1 MKVEMQLGSEK
12 LSIETGKVAKQADGA
27 VWVQYGGTVVLVTVV
42 ADDSEHDLDF
52 FPLTVDYRER
62 AYAGGRIPTVY
73 GRREPRPGTS
83 EQLVARLIDH
93 CIRPLFPKDFKAE
106 VQVLCNVFSSDGVH
120 PANVPALIGTSA
132 ALSISDIP
140 FNGPVAAVT
149 VGKIED
155 ELIINPTYEQLHTSD
170 MELFV
175 SGKVDAVMSV
185 EGSGHEIPEDE
196 VIDTIITAHTQIKEV
211 IKLQEGLAAGCSNT
225 KRDYRS
231 KSVESNLSDQVR
243 NLATSRIRES
253 IGMADKKAREDYL
266 EQVQVEV
273 LAEILEGAT
282 EDVDPNAAK
291 DTISVLSD
299 IEKEEMRQAILTEG
313 KRVDGRGVTDIRSIS
328 GEVALLPYTHG
339 SALFTRGQTQAL
351 CVTTLGTSGDEDVQR
366 GLDGEVRRAFYLHYN
381 FPPFSTG
388 EVKRMMGPGRREI
401 GHGALAEE
409 ALEPVIPDKE
419 EFHYTIRVVSE
430 ILESNASSSMATVC
444 GATLALLDAGVPL
457 KRPVAGIGV
466 GLIKEGEQ
474 EVILTDMLGTE
485 DFLGDMD
492 FKVAGTSEGVTAV
505 QMDIKIDGVTP
516 ELMRRAIH
524 QAKEARLAVIEQMN
538 AVIAQPRAELSPYAP
553 RIYSLQI
560 ATQKIKDLIGPRGKT
575 VQGIQEETSTTI
587 NIEDDGTVE
596 IAATSAEDVKRAE
609 EKIRA
614 ITAMPEIGKEYTGKV
629 VRTAS
634 FGAFVE
640 ILPGKDGLVH
650 ISQMGDGYVRRAE
663 DVMQVGDEVT
673 VRILTIDDQDRVD
686 LALVAA
692 GGVPVEELKIESS
705 EDRESSSSDWNASRD
720 SREGGR
726 SNYRDNRDNRD
737 NRDSREYRDR
747 RGNDNRDRRGG
758 NRYDQ
763 RDNSRDFR
771 GDRRSPRIPKGRS
784 R

>member
-42 ADDSEHDLDF
+42 ADDAEHDLDF

-62 AYAGGRIPTVY
+62 AYATGRIPTVY

-106 VQVLCNVFSSDGVH
+106 VQILCNVFSSDGIH
-120 PANVPALIGTSA
+120 PADVPALIGTSA

-155 ELIINPTYEQLHTSD
+155 RLIINPTYEELHASS

-175 SGKVDAVMSV
+175 SGKSDAVMSV
-185 EGSGHEIPEDE
+185 EGGGHEIPEDE
-196 VIDTIITAHTQIKEV
+196 VIDTISTAHTQIQEI
-211 IKLQEGLAAGCSNT
+211 IKLQEGLAAGCST
-225 KRDYRS
+225 AKRDYAA
-231 KSVESNLSDQVR
+231 KSVESNLSSRVR
-243 NLATSRIRES
+243 DLATSRIRES
-253 IGMADKKAREDYL
+253 IGMADKKLREDYL
-266 EQVQVEV
+266 EQVQAEV
-273 LAEILEGAT
+273 ISEILEDTPEEADSNAT
-282 EDVDPNAAK
+282 K
-291 DTISVLSD
+291 DTISILSD
-299 IEKEEMRQAILTEG
+299 IEKEEMREAILTQG
-313 KRVDGRGVTDIRSIS
+313 KRVDGRGVTDIRPIS
-328 GEVALLPYTHG
+328 GEVALLPHTHG
-339 SALFTRGQTQAL
+339 SSLFSRGQTQAL

-366 GLDGEVRRAFYLHYN
+366 GLDGEARRSFFLHYN

-401 GHGALAEE
+401 GHGALAQK
-409 ALEPVIPDKE
+409 ALEPVIPNKE
-419 EFHYTIRVVSE
+419 DFHYTIRVVSE

-457 KRPVAGIGV
+457 KRAVAGIGV

-474 EVILTDMLGTE
+474 EAILTDMLGTE

-492 FKVAGTSEGVTAV
+492 FKVAGTSEGVTAI
-505 QMDIKIDGVTP
+505 QMDIKIEGVTP

-524 QAKEARLAVIEQMN
+524 QAREARLAVIEQMN
-538 AVIAQPRAELSPYAP
+538 AVIAEPRAELSPYAP

-560 ATQKIKDLIGPRGKT
+560 AQQKIKDLIGPRGKT

-596 IAATSAEDVKRAE
+596 IAATSAEDVRRAE

-629 VRTAS
+629 VRTAP

-673 VRILTIDDQDRVD
+673 VRILTIDEQDRVD
-686 LALVAA
+686 LTLVAA
-692 GGVPVEELKIESS
+692 GGVPVEELNIGS
-705 EDRESSSSDWNASRD
+705 DDNREFGSDWNAPRD
-720 SREGGR
+720 SRDRDSGR
-726 SNYRDNRDNRD
+726 SNYRDNRDSRD
-737 NRDSREYRDR
+737 YRDR
-747 RGNDNRDRRGG
+747 RSNDNRERRG

-771 GDRRSPRIPKGRS
+771 NQRSPRIPKGRS

>member
-62 AYAGGRIPTVY
+62 AYANGRIPTVY
-73 GRREPRPGTS
+73 GRREPRPGSS

-106 VQVLCNVFSSDGVH
+106 VQILCNVFSSDGVH
-120 PANVPALIGTSA
+120 PADVPALIGTSA

-149 VGKIED
+149 VGRIED
-155 ELIINPTYEQLHTSD
+155 RLIINPTYEELHASD

-175 SGKVDAVMSV
+175 SGKADAVMSV
-185 EGSGHEIPEDE
+185 EGGGHEIPEDE
-196 VIDTIITAHTQIKEV
+196 VIDTIITAHAHIQEI

-225 KRDYRS
+225 KRDYTTD
-231 KSVESNLSDQVR
+231 SVESDLSTRVR
-243 NLATSRIRES
+243 DIATSRIRES
-253 IGMADKKAREDYL
+253 IGMADKKLREDYL
-266 EQVQVEV
+266 EQVQEDV
-273 LAEILEGAT
+273 LSEILEEAP
-282 EDVDPNAAK
+282 EDVDPNATK
-291 DTISVLSD
+291 DTISILSE

-313 KRVDGRGVTDIRSIS
+313 KRVDGRGVTDIRTIS
-328 GEVALLPYTHG
+328 GEVSLLPYTHG
-339 SALFTRGQTQAL
+339 SALFSRGQTQAL

-366 GLDGEVRRAFYLHYN
+366 GLDGEARRSFFLHYN

-401 GHGALAEE
+401 GHGALAEK
-409 ALEPVIPDKE
+409 ALEPVIPNKE
-419 EFHYTIRVVSE
+419 DFHYTIRIVSE

-444 GATLALLDAGVPL
+444 GATLALLDAGVPI

-474 EVILTDMLGTE
+474 EAILTDMLGTE

-505 QMDIKIDGVTP
+505 QMDIKIEGVTP

-538 AVIAQPRAELSPYAP
+538 AVIAQPRPELSPYAP
-553 RIYSLQI
+553 RIHSLQI
-560 ATQKIKDLIGPRGKT
+560 AQQKIKDLIGPRGKT
-575 VQGIQEETSTTI
+575 VQGLQEETSTTI

-609 EKIRA
+609 EKILA

-673 VRILTIDDQDRVD
+673 VRILTIDEQDRVD

-692 GGVPVEELKIESS
+692 NGVPVEELNIESS
-705 EDRESSSSDWNASRD
+705 DDREFSPREPRD
-720 SREGGR
+720 GGR
-726 SNYRDNRDNRD
+726 SNYRDNRDSRDYRD
-737 NRDSREYRDR
+737 NR
-747 RGNDNRDRRGG
+747 RGNDSRDRRGG
-758 NRYDQ
+758 GGRYDQ
-763 RDNSRDFR
+763 RDNRDYR
-771 GDRRSPRIPKGRS
+771 DRRSSPRLPKGRS

>member
-12 LSIETGKVAKQADGA
+12 LSIETGRVAKQADGA

-42 ADDSEHDLDF
+42 ADDGEHDLDF

-62 AYAGGRIPTVY
+62 AYATGRIPTVY

-106 VQVLCNVFSSDGVH
+106 VQILCNVFSSDGIH
-120 PANVPALIGTSA
+120 PADVPALIGTSA

-149 VGKIED
+149 VGKVED
-155 ELIINPTYEQLHTSD
+155 KLVINPTYEELHASSV
-170 MELFV
+170 ELFV
-175 SGKVDAVMSV
+175 SGKADAVMSV
-185 EGSGHEIPEDE
+185 EGGGHEIPEDE
-196 VIDTIITAHTQIKEV
+196 VIDTIITAHAQIQEI

-225 KRDYRS
+225 KRDYTS
-231 KSVESNLSDQVR
+231 KSVESDLSTRVR
-243 NLATSRIRES
+243 HLATARIRES
-253 IGMADKKAREDYL
+253 IGMADKKLREDYL
-266 EQVQVEV
+266 EQVQEEV
-273 LAEILEGAT
+273 LSEILEDAP
-282 EDVDPNAAK
+282 EEVDPNAAK
-291 DTISVLSD
+291 DTISILSE
-299 IEKEEMRQAILTEG
+299 IEKEEMREAILTQG
-313 KRVDGRGVTDIRSIS
+313 KRVDGRGVTDIRAIS
-328 GEVALLPYTHG
+328 GEVALLPHTHG
-339 SALFTRGQTQAL
+339 SALFSRGQTQAL

-366 GLDGEVRRAFYLHYN
+366 GLDGEARRSFFLHYN

-401 GHGALAEE
+401 GHGALAQK
-409 ALEPVIPDKE
+409 ALEPIIPDKE

-444 GATLALLDAGVPL
+444 GATLALLDAGVPI

-492 FKVAGTSEGVTAV
+492 FKIAGTSEGVTAI
-505 QMDIKIDGVTP
+505 QMDIKIEGVTP

-524 QAKEARLAVIEQMN
+524 QAKEARLSVIQQMN
-538 AVIAQPRAELSPYAP
+538 AVIAEPRAELSPYAP

-560 ATQKIKDLIGPRGKT
+560 AQQKIKDLIGPRGKT

-629 VRTAS
+629 VRTAP

-673 VRILTIDDQDRVD
+673 VRILTIDEQDRVD
-686 LALVAA
+686 LTLVAS
-692 GGVPVEELKIESS
+692 GGVPVAELNIASD
-705 EDRESSSSDWNASRD
+705 EDRDSSSDWNASRESRD
-720 SREGGR
+720 SGR
-726 SNYRDNRDNRD
+726 SNNYRDNRDSRD
-737 NRDSREYRDR
+737 YRER
-747 RGNDNRDRRGG
+747 RGNDNRERRG

-763 RDNSRDFR
+763 RDNSRDVR
-771 GDRRSPRIPKGRS
+771 NQRSPRIPKGRS

>member
-1 MKVEMQLGSEK
+1 MKVEMQLGSEN

-42 ADDSEHDLDF
+42 ADDGDHDLDF

-62 AYAGGRIPTVY
+62 AYATGRIPTVY

-93 CIRPLFPKDFKAE
+93 CIRPLFPKDYKSE
-106 VQVLCNVFSSDGVH
+106 VQILCNVYSSDGIH
-120 PANVPALIGTSA
+120 PADVPALIGTSA

-149 VGKIED
+149 VGKVENQ
-155 ELIINPTYEQLHTSD
+155 LIINPSYEELHASE

-175 SGKVDAVMSV
+175 SGNANAVMSV

-196 VIDTIITAHTQIKEV
+196 VIDTIITAHSQIKEI

-225 KRDYRS
+225 KRDYTS
-231 KSVESNLSDQVR
+231 KNVESGLSNRVR
-243 NLATSRIRES
+243 DLATSRIRES

-266 EQVQVEV
+266 GQVQEAVLSEIMEDTVEEV
-273 LAEILEGAT
+273 
-282 EDVDPNAAK
+282 DVNAAK
-291 DTISVLSD
+291 DTISILNE
-299 IEKEEMRQAILTEG
+299 IEKEEMREAILTQG
-313 KRVDGRGVTDIRSIS
+313 KRVDGRGVTDIRPIL
-328 GEVALLPYTHG
+328 GEVSLLPHTHG
-339 SALFTRGQTQAL
+339 SALFSRGQTQAL

-366 GLDGEVRRAFYLHYN
+366 GLDGETRRSFFLHYN

-401 GHGALAEE
+401 GHGALAEK

-419 EFHYTIRVVSE
+419 DFHYTIRIVSE

-444 GATLALLDAGVPL
+444 GATLALLDAGVPI

-466 GLIKEGEQ
+466 GLIKEGDKEA
-474 EVILTDMLGTE
+474 ILTDMLGTE

-492 FKVAGTSEGVTAV
+492 FKVAGSSEGVTAI

-524 QAKEARLAVIEQMN
+524 QAREARLSVIEQMN
-538 AVIAQPRAELSPYAP
+538 AVIAEPRAELSPYAP
-553 RIYSLQI
+553 RIHSLQI
-560 ATQKIKDLIGPRGKT
+560 AQQKIKDLIGPRGKT
-575 VQGIQEETSTTI
+575 VQGLQEETSTTI

-629 VRTAS
+629 VRTAP

-673 VRILTIDDQDRVD
+673 VRILTIDEQDRVD
-686 LALVAA
+686 LTLVAA
-692 GGVPVEELKIESS
+692 GGVPVEELKIEPSG
-705 EDRESSSSDWNASRD
+705 EEREGSSDWNSRD
-720 SREGGR
+720 SGR
-726 SNYRDNRDNRD
+726 SNYRENRG
-737 NRDSREYRDR
+737 DSREYRDR
-747 RGNDNRDRRGG
+747 RSNDRERRG

-763 RDNSRDFR
+763 RDNSRDIR
-771 GDRRSPRIPKGRS
+771 DRRSPRIPKGRS

>member
-42 ADDSEHDLDF
+42 ADDAEHDLDF

-62 AYAGGRIPTVY
+62 AYATGRIPTVY

-106 VQVLCNVFSSDGVH
+106 VQILCNVFSSDGIH
-120 PANVPALIGTSA
+120 PADVPALIGTSA

-155 ELIINPTYEQLHTSD
+155 RLIINPTYEELHASS

-175 SGKVDAVMSV
+175 SGKSDAVMSV
-185 EGSGHEIPEDE
+185 EGGGHEIPEDE
-196 VIDTIITAHTQIKEV
+196 VIDTISTAHTQIQEI
-211 IKLQEGLAAGCSNT
+211 IKLQEGLAAGCST
-225 KRDYRS
+225 AKRDYAA
-231 KSVESNLSDQVR
+231 KSVESDLSSRVR
-243 NLATSRIRES
+243 DLATSRIRES
-253 IGMADKKAREDYL
+253 IGMADKKLREDYL
-266 EQVQVEV
+266 EQVQAEV
-273 LAEILEGAT
+273 LSEILEDTPEEADSNAT
-282 EDVDPNAAK
+282 K
-291 DTISVLSD
+291 DTISILSD
-299 IEKEEMRQAILTEG
+299 IEKEEMREAILTQG
-313 KRVDGRGVTDIRSIS
+313 KRVDGRGVTDIRPIS
-328 GEVALLPYTHG
+328 GEVALLPHTHG
-339 SALFTRGQTQAL
+339 SSLFSRGQTQAL

-366 GLDGEVRRAFYLHYN
+366 GLDGEARRSFFLHYN

-401 GHGALAEE
+401 GHGALAQK
-409 ALEPVIPDKE
+409 ALEPVIPNKE
-419 EFHYTIRVVSE
+419 DFHYTIRVVSE

-457 KRPVAGIGV
+457 KRAVAGIGV

-474 EVILTDMLGTE
+474 EAILTDMLGTE

-492 FKVAGTSEGVTAV
+492 FKVAGTSEGVTAI
-505 QMDIKIDGVTP
+505 QMDIKIEGVTP

-524 QAKEARLAVIEQMN
+524 QAREARLAVIEQMN
-538 AVIAQPRAELSPYAP
+538 AVIAEPREELSPYAP

-560 ATQKIKDLIGPRGKT
+560 AQQKIKDLIGPRGKT

-629 VRTAS
+629 VRTAP

-673 VRILTIDDQDRVD
+673 VRILTIDEQDRVD
-686 LALVAA
+686 LTLVAA
-692 GGVPVEELKIESS
+692 GGVPVEELNIGS
-705 EDRESSSSDWNASRD
+705 DDNREFGSDWNAPRD
-720 SREGGR
+720 SRDRDSGR
-726 SNYRDNRDNRD
+726 SNYRDNRDSRD
-737 NRDSREYRDR
+737 YRDR
-747 RGNDNRDRRGG
+747 RSNDNRERRG

-771 GDRRSPRIPKGRS
+771 NQRSPRIPKGRS

>member
-42 ADDSEHDLDF
+42 ADDGEHNLDF

-62 AYAGGRIPTVY
+62 AYATGRIPTVY

-93 CIRPLFPKDFKAE
+93 CIRPLFPKDFNSE

-120 PANVPALIGTSA
+120 PADVPALIGTSA

-149 VGKIED
+149 VGKVE
-155 ELIINPTYEQLHTSD
+155 EKLIINPTYEELHASS

-175 SGKVDAVMSV
+175 SGKADAVMSV
-185 EGSGHEIPEDE
+185 EGGGHEIPEDE
-196 VIDTIITAHTQIKEV
+196 VIDTIITAHQQIQEI

-225 KRDYRS
+225 KRDYAS
-231 KSVESNLSDQVR
+231 KSVESDLSSRVR
-243 NLATSRIRES
+243 DLATSRIRES
-253 IGMADKKAREDYL
+253 IGMADKKLREDYL
-266 EQVQVEV
+266 EQVQTEV
-273 LAEILEGAT
+273 LSEILEDT
-282 EDVDPNAAK
+282 PEETSPNATK
-291 DTISVLSD
+291 DTISILSD
-299 IEKEEMRQAILTEG
+299 IEKEEMREAILTQG

-328 GEVALLPYTHG
+328 GEVALLPHTHG
-339 SALFTRGQTQAL
+339 SALFSRGQTQAL

-366 GLDGEVRRAFYLHYN
+366 GLDGEARRSFYLHYN

-401 GHGALAEE
+401 GHGSLAQK
-409 ALEPVIPDKE
+409 ALESVIPNKE
-419 EFHYTIRVVSE
+419 EFHYTIRIVSE

-444 GATLALLDAGVPL
+444 GATLALLDAGVPI

-466 GLIKEGEQ
+466 GLIKEGDQ
-474 EVILTDMLGTE
+474 EAILTDMLGTE

-505 QMDIKIDGVTP
+505 QMDIKIEGVTP

-524 QAKEARLAVIEQMN
+524 QAREARLSVIEQMN
-538 AVIAQPRAELSPYAP
+538 AVIAEPRAELSPYAP

-560 ATQKIKDLIGPRGKT
+560 AQQKIKDLIGPRGKT

-596 IAATSAEDVKRAE
+596 IAATRAKDVKRAE

-629 VRTAS
+629 VRTAP

-673 VRILTIDDQDRVD
+673 VRILTIDEQDRVD
-686 LALVAA
+686 LTLVAV
-692 GGVPVEELKIESS
+692 GDVPVEELTIESN
-705 EDRESSSSDWNASRD
+705 EDREPSSDWNASRESRD
-720 SREGGR
+720 SGGR
-726 SNYRDNRDNRD
+726 SNYRDNRD
-737 NRDSREYRDR
+737 SREYRGGGGER
-747 RGNDNRDRRGG
+747 RSNDQRERRG

-771 GDRRSPRIPKGRS
+771 NQRSPRIPKGRS

>member
-42 ADDSEHDLDF
+42 ADDGEHNLDF

-62 AYAGGRIPTVY
+62 AYATGRIPTVY

-93 CIRPLFPKDFKAE
+93 CIRPLFPKDFNSE
-106 VQVLCNVFSSDGVH
+106 VQVLCNVFSSDGIH
-120 PANVPALIGTSA
+120 PADVPALIGTSA

-149 VGKIED
+149 VGKVE
-155 ELIINPTYEQLHTSD
+155 EKLIINPTYEELHASS

-175 SGKVDAVMSV
+175 SGKADAVMSV
-185 EGSGHEIPEDE
+185 EGGGHEIPEDE
-196 VIDTIITAHTQIKEV
+196 VIDTIITAHQQIQEI

-225 KRDYRS
+225 KRDYAS
-231 KSVESNLSDQVR
+231 KSVESDLSSRVR
-243 NLATSRIRES
+243 DLATSRIRES
-253 IGMADKKAREDYL
+253 IGMADKKLREDYL
-266 EQVQVEV
+266 EQVQAEV
-273 LAEILEGAT
+273 LSEILEDTPEETG
-282 EDVDPNAAK
+282 PNATK
-291 DTISVLSD
+291 DTISILSD
-299 IEKEEMRQAILTEG
+299 IEKEEMREAILTQG

-328 GEVALLPYTHG
+328 GEVALLPHTHG
-339 SALFTRGQTQAL
+339 SALFSRGQTQAL

-366 GLDGEVRRAFYLHYN
+366 GLDGEARRSFYLHYN

-401 GHGALAEE
+401 GHGSLAQK
-409 ALEPVIPDKE
+409 ALESVIPNKE
-419 EFHYTIRVVSE
+419 EFHYTIRIVSE

-444 GATLALLDAGVPL
+444 GATLALLDAGVPI

-466 GLIKEGEQ
+466 GLIKEGDQ
-474 EVILTDMLGTE
+474 EAILTDMLGTE

-505 QMDIKIDGVTP
+505 QMDIKIEGVTP

-524 QAKEARLAVIEQMN
+524 QAREARLSVIEQMN
-538 AVIAQPRAELSPYAP
+538 AVIAEPRAELSPYAP

-560 ATQKIKDLIGPRGKT
+560 AQQKIKDLIGPRGKT

-596 IAATSAEDVKRAE
+596 IAATRAEDVKRAE

-629 VRTAS
+629 VRTAP

-673 VRILTIDDQDRVD
+673 VRILTIDEQDRVD
-686 LALVAA
+686 LTLVAV
-692 GGVPVEELKIESS
+692 GDVPVEELTIESN
-705 EDRESSSSDWNASRD
+705 EDREPSSDWNASRESRD
-720 SREGGR
+720 SGGR
-726 SNYRDNRDNRD
+726 SNYRDNRD
-737 NRDSREYRDR
+737 SREYRGGGGGGER
-747 RGNDNRDRRGG
+747 RSNDQRERRG

-771 GDRRSPRIPKGRS
+771 NQRSPRIPKGRS

>member
-62 AYAGGRIPTVY
+62 AYATGRIPTVY

-93 CIRPLFPKDFKAE
+93 CIRPLFPKDFKSE
-106 VQVLCNVFSSDGVH
+106 VQILCNVFSSDGVH
-120 PANVPALIGTSA
+120 PADVPALIGTSA

-149 VGKIED
+149 VGRIED
-155 ELIINPTYEQLHTSD
+155 RLIINPTYEELHASD

-175 SGKVDAVMSV
+175 SGKEDAVMSV
-185 EGSGHEIPEDE
+185 EGGGHEIPEDE
-196 VIDTIITAHTQIKEV
+196 VIDTIITAHAEIKEI

-225 KRDYRS
+225 KRDYAA
-231 KSVESNLSDQVR
+231 KSVESELSDRVR

-253 IGMADKKAREDYL
+253 IGMSDKKAREDYL
-266 EQVQVEV
+266 EQVQAEV
-273 LAEILEGAT
+273 LSEILEEGP
-282 EDVDPNAAK
+282 EDVDPNATK
-291 DTISVLSD
+291 DTISILSE

-313 KRVDGRGVTDIRSIS
+313 KRVDGRGVTDIRSIA
-328 GEVALLPYTHG
+328 GEVSLLPYTHG
-339 SALFTRGQTQAL
+339 SALFSRGQTQAL

-366 GLDGEVRRAFYLHYN
+366 GLDGEARRSFFLHYN

-401 GHGALAEE
+401 GHGALAEK
-409 ALEPVIPDKE
+409 ALEPVIPNKE
-419 EFHYTIRVVSE
+419 EFHYTIRIVSE

-444 GATLALLDAGVPL
+444 GATLALLDAGVPI
-457 KRPVAGIGV
+457 KRAVAGIGV
-466 GLIKEGEQ
+466 GLIKEDEQ

-505 QMDIKIDGVTP
+505 QMDIKIEGVTP

-560 ATQKIKDLIGPRGKT
+560 AQQKIKDLIGPRGKT
-575 VQGIQEETSTTI
+575 VQGIQEETNTTI

-596 IAATSAEDVKRAE
+596 VAATSAEDVKRAE

-614 ITAMPEIGKEYTGKV
+614 ITAMPEIGKEYTGKG
-629 VRTAS
+629 VRTAA

-673 VRILTIDDQDRVD
+673 VRILTIDEQDRVD

-692 GGVPVEELKIESS
+692 NGVPVEELNIESS
-705 EDRESSSSDWNASRD
+705 DDREFSPRD
-720 SREGGR
+720 TRDGGR
-726 SNYRDNRDNRD
+726 SNYRD

-747 RGNDNRDRRGG
+747 RGNDSRDRRGG
-758 NRYDQ
+758 RYEQ
-763 RDNSRDFR
+763 RDNREYR
-771 GDRRSPRIPKGRS
+771 DRRSSPRLPKGRS

>member
-12 LSIETGKVAKQADGA
+12 LSIETGKVAKQADGS

-42 ADDSEHDLDF
+42 ADDRDHDLDF

-62 AYAGGRIPTVY
+62 AYATGRIPTVY

-83 EQLVARLIDH
+83 EQLIARLIDH
-93 CIRPLFPKDFKAE
+93 CIRPLFPKDFNAE
-106 VQVLCNVFSSDGVH
+106 VQILCNVFSSDGIH
-120 PANVPALIGTSA
+120 PADVPALIGTSA

-149 VGKIED
+149 VGKVEN
-155 ELIINPTYEQLHTSD
+155 ELIINPSYEELHASE

-175 SGKVDAVMSV
+175 SGKADAVMSV
-185 EGSGHEIPEDE
+185 EGGGHEIPEDE
-196 VIDTIITAHTQIKEV
+196 VIDTIVAAHAQIKEI
-211 IKLQEGLAAGCSNT
+211 IKLQEGLAAVCSNT
-225 KRDYRS
+225 KRDYAA
-231 KSVESNLSDQVR
+231 KSIESNLSHRVR
-243 NLATSRIRES
+243 DLATSRIRES
-253 IGMADKKAREDYL
+253 IGMADKKLREDYL
-266 EQVQVEV
+266 DQVQEEV
-273 LAEILEGAT
+273 LSEILEVAP
-282 EDVDPNAAK
+282 EEADPNAAK
-291 DTISVLSD
+291 DTISILSE
-299 IEKEEMRQAILTEG
+299 IEKEEMRDAILTQG
-313 KRVDGRGVTDIRSIS
+313 KRVDGRGVTDIRTIA
-328 GEVALLPYTHG
+328 GEVALLPHTHG
-339 SALFTRGQTQAL
+339 SALFSRGQTQAL

-366 GLDGEVRRAFYLHYN
+366 GLDGEARRSFYLHYN

-401 GHGALAEE
+401 GHGALAQK

-419 EFHYTIRVVSE
+419 NFHYTIRIVSE

-474 EVILTDMLGTE
+474 EAILTDMLGTE

-492 FKVAGTSEGVTAV
+492 FKVAGTSAGVTAV
-505 QMDIKIDGVTP
+505 QMDIKIEGVSP

-538 AVIAQPRAELSPYAP
+538 AVIGAPRAELSPYAP
-553 RIYSLQI
+553 RIHSLQI

-575 VQGIQEETSTTI
+575 VQGIQEETNTTI

-609 EKIRA
+609 EKVLA

-629 VRTAS
+629 VRTAP

-663 DVMQVGDEVT
+663 DVMQVSDEVT
-673 VRILTIDDQDRVD
+673 VRILTIDEQDRVD
-686 LALVAA
+686 LTLVAV
-692 GGVPVEELKIESS
+692 GGVPVEELNIESNDEKDFS
-705 EDRESSSSDWNASRD
+705 TDRNEPRDSRD
-720 SREGGR
+720 SGR
-726 SNYRDNRDNRD
+726 SNYRDNRDG
-737 NRDSREYRDR
+737 RDSRDR
-747 RGNDNRDRRGG
+747 RGNDTRERRN
-758 NRYDQ
+758 NRYEQ
-763 RDNSRDFR
+763 RDNSRDLR
-771 GDRRSPRIPKGRS
+771 SRRSPRIPKGRP

>member
-62 AYAGGRIPTVY
+62 AYATGRIPTVY
-73 GRREPRPGTS
+73 GRREPRPGSS

-120 PANVPALIGTSA
+120 PADVPALIGTSA
-132 ALSISDIP
+132 ALTISDIP

-149 VGKIED
+149 VGKAEGQ
-155 ELIINPTYEQLHTSD
+155 LIINPTYEELHASD

-175 SGKVDAVMSV
+175 SGKSDAVMSV
-185 EGSGHEIPEDE
+185 EGGGNEIPDDE
-196 VIDTIITAHTQIKEV
+196 VIETIIAAHAQIKEV
-211 IKLQEGLAAGCSNT
+211 IKLQEGLAAGCSNA
-225 KRDYRS
+225 KRDYTS
-231 KSVESNLSDQVR
+231 KTVESNLNDRVR
-243 NLATSRIRES
+243 DLATSRIRES
-253 IGMADKKAREDYL
+253 IGMADKKLREDYL
-266 EQVQVEV
+266 EKVQEEV
-273 LAEILEGAT
+273 LSGILEDMP
-282 EDVDPNAAK
+282 EDADPNIAK
-291 DTISVLSD
+291 DAISILSD

-313 KRVDGRGVTDIRSIS
+313 KRVDGRGVTDIRSIT
-328 GEVALLPYTHG
+328 GEVALLPHTHG
-339 SALFTRGQTQAL
+339 SALFSRGQTQAL

-366 GLDGEVRRAFYLHYN
+366 GLDGETRRSFFLHYN

-401 GHGALAEE
+401 GHGALAEK
-409 ALEPVIPDKE
+409 ALEPVIPEKE
-419 EFHYTIRVVSE
+419 EFHYTIRIVSE

-444 GATLALLDAGVPL
+444 GATLALLDAGVPI

-466 GLIKEGEQ
+466 GLIKEGDQ
-474 EVILTDMLGTE
+474 EAILTDMLGTE

-492 FKVAGTSEGVTAV
+492 FKVAGTSEGVTAI
-505 QMDIKIDGVTP
+505 QMDIKIEGVPP

-524 QAKEARLAVIEQMN
+524 QAKEARLSVIDQMN

-553 RIYSLQI
+553 RIHSLQI
-560 ATQKIKDLIGPRGKT
+560 AQQKIKDLIGPRGKT
-575 VQGIQEETSTTI
+575 VQGLQEETNTTI
-587 NIEDDGTVE
+587 NIDDDGTVE

-692 GGVPVEELKIESS
+692 GGVPVEDLKIESS
-705 EDRESSSSDWNASRD
+705 ENRESSSDWNASRE
-720 SREGGR
+720 SRDGGR
-726 SNYRDNRDNRD
+726 SNYRD

-747 RGNDNRDRRGG
+747 RGNDSRDRRGGG

-771 GDRRSPRIPKGRS
+771 DRNSPRLPKGRS

>member
-62 AYAGGRIPTVY
+62 AYANGRIPTVY
-73 GRREPRPGTS
+73 GRREPRPGSS

-106 VQVLCNVFSSDGVH
+106 VQILCNVFSSDGVH
-120 PANVPALIGTSA
+120 PADVPALIGTSA

-149 VGKIED
+149 VGRIED
-155 ELIINPTYEQLHTSD
+155 RLIINPTYEELHASD

-175 SGKVDAVMSV
+175 SGKADAVMSV
-185 EGSGHEIPEDE
+185 EGGGHEIPEDE
-196 VIDTIITAHTQIKEV
+196 VIDTIITAHAEIKEI

-225 KRDYRS
+225 KRDYTTD
-231 KSVESNLSDQVR
+231 SVESDLSTRVR
-243 NLATSRIRES
+243 DIATSRIRES
-253 IGMADKKAREDYL
+253 IGMADKKSREDYL
-266 EQVQVEV
+266 EQVQEDV
-273 LAEILEGAT
+273 LSEILEVAP
-282 EDVDPNAAK
+282 EDVDPNATK
-291 DTISVLSD
+291 DTISILSE

-313 KRVDGRGVTDIRSIS
+313 KRVDGRGVTDIRTIS
-328 GEVALLPYTHG
+328 GEVSLLPYTHG
-339 SALFTRGQTQAL
+339 SALFSRGQTQAL

-366 GLDGEVRRAFYLHYN
+366 GLDGEARRSFFLHYN

-401 GHGALAEE
+401 GHGALAEK
-409 ALEPVIPDKE
+409 ALEPVIPNKE
-419 EFHYTIRVVSE
+419 DFHYTIRIVSE

-444 GATLALLDAGVPL
+444 GATLALLDAGVPI

-474 EVILTDMLGTE
+474 EAILTDMLGTE

-505 QMDIKIDGVTP
+505 QMDIKIEGVTP

-538 AVIAQPRAELSPYAP
+538 AVIAQPRPELSPYAP
-553 RIYSLQI
+553 RIHSLQI
-560 ATQKIKDLIGPRGKT
+560 AQQKIKDLIGPRGKT
-575 VQGIQEETSTTI
+575 VQGLQEETSTTI

-609 EKIRA
+609 EKILA

-673 VRILTIDDQDRVD
+673 VRILTIDEQDRVD

-692 GGVPVEELKIESS
+692 NGVPVEELNIESS
-705 EDRESSSSDWNASRD
+705 DDREFSPREP
-720 SREGGR
+720 REGGR
-726 SNYRDNRDNRD
+726 SNYRDNRDSRDYRD
-737 NRDSREYRDR
+737 NR
-747 RGNDNRDRRGG
+747 RGNDSRDRRGG
-758 NRYDQ
+758 GGRYDQ
-763 RDNSRDFR
+763 RDNRDYR
-771 GDRRSPRIPKGRS
+771 DRRSSPRLPKGRS

>member
-42 ADDSEHDLDF
+42 ADDAEHDLDF

-62 AYAGGRIPTVY
+62 AYATGRIPTVY

-106 VQVLCNVFSSDGVH
+106 VQILCNVFSSDGIH
-120 PANVPALIGTSA
+120 PADVPALIGTSA

-149 VGKIED
+149 VGRIED
-155 ELIINPTYEQLHTSD
+155 RLIINPTYEELHASS

-175 SGKVDAVMSV
+175 SGKSDAVMSV
-185 EGSGHEIPEDE
+185 EGGGHEIPEDE
-196 VIDTIITAHTQIKEV
+196 VIDTISTAHTQIQEI
-211 IKLQEGLAAGCSNT
+211 IKLQEGLAAGCST
-225 KRDYRS
+225 EKRDYTA
-231 KSVESNLSDQVR
+231 KSVESDLSSRVR

-253 IGMADKKAREDYL
+253 IGMADKKLREDYL
-266 EQVQVEV
+266 EQVQAEV
-273 LAEILEGAT
+273 LSEILEDTPEEADSNAT
-282 EDVDPNAAK
+282 K
-291 DTISVLSD
+291 DTISILSD
-299 IEKEEMRQAILTEG
+299 IEKEEMREAILTQG
-313 KRVDGRGVTDIRSIS
+313 KRVDGRGVTDIRPIS
-328 GEVALLPYTHG
+328 GEVALLPHTHG
-339 SALFTRGQTQAL
+339 SSLFSRGQTQAL

-366 GLDGEVRRAFYLHYN
+366 GLDGEARRSFFLHYN

-401 GHGALAEE
+401 GHGALAQK
-409 ALEPVIPDKE
+409 ALEPVIPNKE
-419 EFHYTIRVVSE
+419 DFHYTIRVVSE

-457 KRPVAGIGV
+457 KRAVAGIGV

-474 EVILTDMLGTE
+474 EAILTDMLGTE

-492 FKVAGTSEGVTAV
+492 FKVAGTSEGVTAI
-505 QMDIKIDGVTP
+505 QMDIKIEGVTP

-524 QAKEARLAVIEQMN
+524 QAREARLAVIEQMN
-538 AVIAQPRAELSPYAP
+538 AVIAEPRAELSPYAP

-560 ATQKIKDLIGPRGKT
+560 AQQKIKDLIGPRGKT

-596 IAATSAEDVKRAE
+596 IAATSAEDVRRAE

-629 VRTAS
+629 VRTAP

-673 VRILTIDDQDRVD
+673 VRILTIDEQDRVD
-686 LALVAA
+686 LTLVAA
-692 GGVPVEELKIESS
+692 GGVPVEELNIGS
-705 EDRESSSSDWNASRD
+705 DDNREFGSDWNAPRD
-720 SREGGR
+720 SRDRDSGR
-726 SNYRDNRDNRD
+726 SNYRDNRDSRD
-737 NRDSREYRDR
+737 YRDR
-747 RGNDNRDRRGG
+747 RSNDRERRG

-771 GDRRSPRIPKGRS
+771 NQRSPRIPKGRS